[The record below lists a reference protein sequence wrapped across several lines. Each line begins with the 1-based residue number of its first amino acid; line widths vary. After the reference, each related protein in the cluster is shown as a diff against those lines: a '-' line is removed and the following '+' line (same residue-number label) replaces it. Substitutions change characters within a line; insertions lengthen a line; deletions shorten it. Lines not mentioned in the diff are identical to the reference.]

1 MTTKDQ
7 EASMTAFV
15 PAEVFSPGDII
26 QDELSARGWT
36 QSDLATIM
44 GRPLQA
50 VNEII
55 NAKKRVTEETAKQLE
70 AALGIDADF
79 WLRTEA
85 LYRLHHTD
93 PESARARIARRAALR
108 QRVPL
113 RHLLTRGWIEPT
125 DDEDELETRVKH
137 FLGIKS
143 LEERPAFAMAAKQ
156 TVYGEPLTTTQEAWL
171 VRAKHL
177 AKTVAAAPYS
187 AEKLEGVIEQFTS
200 LLRSPDDVHHVPRML
215 AGAGVKFVVVE
226 QLPSLKTDAL
236 CFWIEQTEP
245 VIAMSLVHD
254 RIDNFWFG
262 VRHECEHVLNGD
274 GKDEPIVDN
283 DFDKPNDSSE
293 QERVA
298 NAAAAEFCVP
308 QHLMDDFMNRK
319 GPLYSDAD
327 IRGFA
332 HANGRHAGLVAGQL
346 RRRLGAWNK
355 YTNHLARVRH
365 IVVESATV
373 DGFGHMP
380 TLGGSSKSRKG

>member
-1 MTTKDQ
+1 
-7 EASMTAFV
+7 
-15 PAEVFSPGDII
+15 
-26 QDELSARGWT
+26 
-36 QSDLATIM
+36 
-44 GRPLQA
+44 
-50 VNEII
+50 
-55 NAKKRVTEETAKQLE
+55 
-70 AALGIDADF
+70 
-79 WLRTEA
+79 
-85 LYRLHHTD
+85 
-93 PESARARIARRAALR
+93 
-108 QRVPL
+108 
-113 RHLLTRGWIEPT
+113 
-125 DDEDELETRVKH
+125 VKH